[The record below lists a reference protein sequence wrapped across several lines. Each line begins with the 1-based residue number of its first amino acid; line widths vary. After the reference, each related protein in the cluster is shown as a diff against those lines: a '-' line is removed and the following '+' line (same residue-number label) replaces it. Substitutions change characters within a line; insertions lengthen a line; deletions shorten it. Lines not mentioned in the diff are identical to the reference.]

1 VPADEGPVTIFARL
15 SSSSVPGSSASLR
28 GRTLVALFTAGFVSA
43 LLVIAAPAAAV
54 VSTVEG
60 LKVGLQSRD
69 LASTNDGATVGSFRD
84 EGDGPVLPANRT
96 YAIYWDPT
104 DSYHGNWQESINK
117 FFHALGSGSGY
128 LNSVF
133 AVDTQYSD
141 PANQHALYQ
150 STFKGAYTDT
160 NHYPT
165 SGNCTDP
172 SPLHAGRAITCLTS
186 KQVQEQL
193 EVFIAQH
200 GLPKGM
206 EHIYYLLT
214 PPGVTVCLEAG
225 HCSDY
230 PGTPQE
236 IELDEESHV
245 EPTAYK
251 IYKNSFCS
259 YHSVINP
266 DNAPDGDASTVLY
279 GVIPW
284 VAGGLGDFHLAAEDQ
299 TAAYDCQDGAFNFN
313 PKTSREEKEH
323 PKVDTKEEE
332 EKRLA
337 AEQKEN
343 SELTTYEGQFEKG
356 LITEPELEVKVIELE
371 HRKAARENEEKAEKV
386 AREESEGP
394 HQQEPNQDGRGE
406 DGSYDGGLS
415 DLIISQIGVEQQ
427 NIVTD
432 PLLNGWQDS
441 AGNESTDECRNFF
454 APTINGSVTGVEFT
468 KSGTLFNQ
476 TYGELAAPSE
486 QVNSYVDDA
495 FNLAADKIP
504 YPGVPCL
511 TGVTLAPSFTGPNP
525 VNAGETIGFDGMG
538 SDITLDA
545 GVKFSAGG
553 KEEPTYPVFTWNF
566 GDGSPEV
573 SGYAPGAPSLN
584 SPEAAPCETPWLAPC
599 AASSFHAYKY
609 GGTYEVT
616 LTVTDVG
623 GNTRSTTRE
632 VAVVGP
638 APPGSGGSGGSS
650 GSSGSSTTSSSTSAS
665 TPAGAASPTSSPA
678 AIPAPVAAATIV
690 PQKLKSALH
699 KGLVVSYS
707 VNEQVAGSI
716 EVLLSRA
723 VAHRLGISGPPAL
736 GLPAGSPAEIVI
748 GKAVLVTTQGGH
760 SSVHVQFSKKTAS
773 RLAHA
778 HSVSLMLR
786 VVVRNAATSK
796 PISTTVLSSATLSS

>member
-69 LASTNDGATVGSFRD
+69 LASTNDGATVGGFRD
-84 EGDGPVLPANRT
+84 EGDGPVLPSNHT

-104 DSYHGNWQESINK
+104 NAYHGNWQESINT
-117 FFHALGSGSGY
+117 FFHGLGAGSRS
-128 LNSVF
+128 LASDF
-133 AVDTQYSD
+133 AVDAQYTD

-150 STFKGAYTDT
+150 STFNGAYTDD

-165 SGNCTDP
+165 SGNCVDP
-172 SPLHAGRAITCLTS
+172 SPLHKGLAITCVTS

-193 EVFIAQH
+193 ETFIAQH
-200 GLPKGM
+200 GLPKGL
-206 EHIYYLLT
+206 EYIYYLLT
-214 PPGVTVCLEAG
+214 PPGVTVCLEAD

-230 PGTPQE
+230 PATPKQ
-236 IELDEESHV
+236 IETDEESHV
-245 EPTAYK
+245 EPSAYK

-266 DNAPDGDASTVLY
+266 DNAPDGDASTVVY

-284 VAGGLGDFHLAAEDQ
+284 VAGGEGDFHLAGEDETQ
-299 TAAYDCQDGAFNFN
+299 AYDCQDGGFYFN
-313 PKTSREEKEH
+313 PKISADEKEH
-323 PKVDTKEEE
+323 PKVSTTEEE

-337 AEQKEN
+337 AEQKED
-343 SELTTYEGQFEKG
+343 SELTTYESQEEKG
-356 LITEPELEVKVIELE
+356 LITKVEFEAKRTEIKNK
-371 HRKAARENEEKAEKV
+371 RTAREATEKSERESREKT
-386 AREESEGP
+386 EDP
-394 HQQEPNQDGRGE
+394 HEQEPNQSGRGE

-415 DLIISQIGVEQQ
+415 DLIVSQIGVEQQ

-441 AGNESTDECRNFF
+441 AGNEATDECRNFF
-454 APTINGSVTGVEFT
+454 APYLGGNVGAEEFT
-468 KSGTLFNQ
+468 EAGSLYNQ
-476 TYGELAAPSE
+476 SFGE
-486 QVNSYVDDA
+486 VNSYIGDA
-495 FNLAADKIP
+495 FNLAADKVA
-504 YPGVPCL
+504 YPGVPCI
-511 TGVTLAPSFTGPNP
+511 TGVSLKPSFVGPNP
-525 VNAGETIGFDGMG
+525 VNAGEIVGFDGMV

-545 GVKFSAGG
+545 GVKFSASG

-584 SPEAAPCETPWLAPC
+584 SPEAQPCETPWLAPC

-609 GGTYEVT
+609 GGTYTVT

-623 GNTRSTTRE
+623 DNTSTATRE
-632 VAVVGP
+632 VTVVGP
-638 APPGSGGSGGSS
+638 PPPGSGGSGGSS